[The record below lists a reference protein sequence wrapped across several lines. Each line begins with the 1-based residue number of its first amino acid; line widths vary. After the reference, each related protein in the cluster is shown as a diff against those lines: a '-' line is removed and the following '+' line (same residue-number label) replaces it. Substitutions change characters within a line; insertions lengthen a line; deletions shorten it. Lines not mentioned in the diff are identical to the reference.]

1 MGSKSKVSL
10 YVIAGVVVFIVMIA
24 VGFGLGSMFNGSDS
38 EPQAEDN
45 SNVGSAED
53 EPEEDEALSL
63 DDHEG
68 LVNENSGRPVEGD
81 FSGDPT
87 DLYLIVTAPEG
98 SRYSVTTYSTDENGQ
113 RIEKEFRNL
122 TDTTTV
128 LKPEDTGL
136 HIADGVLL
144 IDSPEASSDCDR
156 MFSVDQ
162 ATVPSDPGCSYGAS
176 YRRTGQNF
184 EDDRIVLLT
193 VDGTGKILEKDDFT
207 ERSKTLFVKNENGEV
222 VRRND

>member
-1 MGSKSKVSL
+1 MGGKNKVPL
-10 YVIAGVVVFIVMIA
+10 YIIAGVVAFIVMIA

-87 DLYLIVTAPEG
+87 DLYLIVTASEG
-98 SRYSVTTYSTDENGQ
+98 SRYSVTTFSTDENGQ

-122 TDTTTV
+122 TDPTTV
-128 LKPEDTGL
+128 LTPEETGL
-136 HIADGVLL
+136 NIADGVLL
-144 IDSPEASSDCDR
+144 IDSPEASKNCNR
-156 MFSVDQ
+156 MFGESRIGN
-162 ATVPSDPGCSYGAS
+162 PSDPGCSYGAS

-184 EDDRIVLLT
+184 EGDRIVLLT
-193 VDGTGKILEKDDFT
+193 VDGTGNIIGKDDFT